1 MPDPLDNAAP
11 FNDKQGTRIAKE
23 PTGAGAEPTEATK
36 GEPAGE
42 SHEHLGGYGG
52 HGGTP
57 KIHPTKPDEPRRDP
71 RDLGSETS
79 ARREPPSEPD
89 IPRSRR

>member
-1 MPDPLDNAAP
+1 MADRLDNSAP
-11 FNDKQGTRIAKE
+11 FDDNQGTRIAKE
-23 PTGAGAEPTEATK
+23 KTGAGAEPTQGTG

-42 SHEHLGGYGG
+42 SHEHLSGYGG
-52 HGGTP
+52 HAGTP
-57 KIHPTKPDEPRRDP
+57 KIHPTKPDEPIRDP
-71 RDLGSETS
+71 RDAGETS